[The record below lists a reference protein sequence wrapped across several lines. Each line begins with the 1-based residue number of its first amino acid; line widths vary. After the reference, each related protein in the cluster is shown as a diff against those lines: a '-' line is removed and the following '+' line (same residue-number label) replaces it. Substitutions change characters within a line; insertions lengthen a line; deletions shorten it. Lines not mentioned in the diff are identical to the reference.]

1 MREFCCSLCVWLQKF
16 GLAVRKTLANIL
28 KQTTPQPRNPRRNPD
43 DDEFDRERDRRAGA
57 GALEEEED
65 RDRAGA
71 DALLRKPRPKPPA
84 GWRSFRPVP
93 SRASKPD
100 KHAL

>member
-1 MREFCCSLCVWLQKF
+1 MSSRTSL
-16 GLAVRKTLANIL
+16 RKDNRDLSVKKKDTLLNQ
-28 KQTTPQPRNPRRNPD
+28 QTTPQPRNPRRNPD
-43 DDEFDRERDRRAGA
+43 DECDRDRDRRAGA
-57 GALEEEED
+57 GALEEEDD

-71 DALLRKPRPKPPA
+71 GALLRKPRPKPPA

>member
-1 MREFCCSLCVWLQKF
+1 MK
-16 GLAVRKTLANIL
+16 KKDTLLNQ
-28 KQTTPQPRNPRRNPD
+28 QTTPQPRNPRRNPD
-43 DDEFDRERDRRAGA
+43 DEFDRDRDRRAGA
-57 GALEEEED
+57 GALEEEDD

-71 DALLRKPRPKPPA
+71 GALLRKPRPKPPA

-100 KHAL
+100 KHAM

>member
-1 MREFCCSLCVWLQKF
+1 MWLQKF

-43 DDEFDRERDRRAGA
+43 DDEFDRDRDRRAGA
-57 GALEEEED
+57 GALEEDED
-65 RDRAGA
+65 RERAGA
-71 DALLRKPRPKPPA
+71 FRNPRPKPPA

-93 SRASKPD
+93 KRASKPLRQD
-100 KHAL
+100 L

>member
-1 MREFCCSLCVWLQKF
+1 MSIRVRTLVSLAEEELLKYD
-16 GLAVRKTLANIL
+16 TLLNQ
-28 KQTTPQPRNPRRNPD
+28 QTTPQPRNPRRNPD
-43 DDEFDRERDRRAGA
+43 DDEFDRDRDRRAGA
-57 GALEEEED
+57 GALEEDED
-65 RDRAGA
+65 RERAGW
-71 DALLRKPRPKPPA
+71 LRKPRPKPPA